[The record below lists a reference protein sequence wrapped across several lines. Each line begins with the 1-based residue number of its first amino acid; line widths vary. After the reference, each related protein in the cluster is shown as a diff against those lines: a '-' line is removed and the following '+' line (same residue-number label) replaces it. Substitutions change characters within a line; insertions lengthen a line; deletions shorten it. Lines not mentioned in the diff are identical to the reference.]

1 MSEDRII
8 NIRGVHNIRDLGGL
22 IGKDGRKIKKN
33 LLIRSSR
40 LIQME
45 EDGFK
50 FFKDINLTTILDLR
64 TSLEAERR
72 PDPEMPGV
80 NYHRI
85 SVLSD
90 NPEEMGATYGMLA
103 RSKNEDQ
110 FLVQMLIDGFKMGS
124 VYMEFVQMPLAIN
137 GMREALKYI
146 AAQPEGEAI
155 MWHCNG
161 GKDRTGTLTV
171 FLLTILGVDKD
182 TIMDDFELTN
192 VYFADEIERLKVI
205 ARGMTDDREIIDG
218 MQDIAGVSRKN
229 MDKAMDFIVSEYG
242 SVMDYIR
249 NVIGITD
256 EEIETIQE
264 KYLEK

>member
-8 NIRGVHNIRDLGGL
+8 NIKGVHNIRDLGGL

-80 NYHRI
+80 SYHRI

-161 GKDRTGTLTV
+161 GKDRTGTVTV

-192 VYFADEIERLKVI
+192 IYFADEIERLKVI
-205 ARGMTDDREIIDG
+205 ARGMTDDQEIIDG

-249 NVIGITD
+249 NVIGITE